1 MTGRYMRR
9 KISYRKFGVITR
21 IRHMWEY
28 VRSTRTVV
36 PSIVKWYG
44 EAERD
49 ADETAA
55 YGLRS
60 MQDIERAR
68 KELEEIPGLVLTG
81 SLGNNIEINAQGIDK
96 GIGMIELGHRL
107 GIDRD
112 EIMACGDGDN
122 DLEMLKAV
130 GFGVAMGNAE
140 ESVKAVADYVTD
152 TNEEEGVAKAV
163 EKFAL
168 R

>member
-1 MTGRYMRR
+1 M
-9 KISYRKFGVITR
+9 GVCKV
-21 IRHMWEY
+21 Y
-28 VRSTRTVV
+28 QTVV

-49 ADETAA
+49 ADKLQLMFAD
-55 YGLRS
+55 

-130 GFGVAMGNAE
+130 GFGVAMGNASE
-140 ESVKAVADYVTD
+140 AVKHAADYVTASVD
-152 TNEEEGVAKAV
+152 
-163 EKFAL
+163 EKGIEQAL
-168 R
+168 RHFRLI